1 MKTHKKIFIID
12 DEEILRFIAKT
23 IAKKIDNCINI
34 TTFNNGYEAISS
46 LKQMLFVSKD
56 ELPDIILI
64 DINMPVMD
72 GWQFLDEFIKIKSQ
86 FLKEIA
92 IYILSSSTSDED
104 IYKTKGYAEVTGYLI
119 KPIETNALR
128 KIIQFEFSEA
138 S

>member
-46 LKQMLFVSKD
+46 LKQLLISMD
-56 ELPDIILI
+56 DLPDVILL

-72 GWQFLDEFIKIKSQ
+72 GWQFLDEFIKIKPQ
-86 FLKEIA
+86 FLKEVA
-92 IYILSSSTSDED
+92 IYILSSSSSVED
-104 IYKTKGYAEVTGYLI
+104 IDKTKNYGEIVGYLI
-119 KPIETNALR
+119 KPIEVNALR

-138 S
+138 L